1 MENKNCCFF
10 LVAHVAVSITFNY
23 VFVEA
28 EKKEEDKDDGEI
40 GFVSH
45 GASWSQGIPK
55 DDSVVPRSYKVG
67 PYYC

>member
-1 MENKNCCFF
+1 M
-10 LVAHVAVSITFNY
+10 VAHVAVSITFNY

-45 GASWSQGIPK
+45 GASWARCSKILGG
-55 DDSVVPRSYKVG
+55 G
-67 PYYC
+67 PGLLVISI